1 MMRDWKAGI
10 HVRPKKDIKKAG
22 GAKTAPYM
30 REQMVQ
36 FTMLFASGFDRSQ
49 IISLMELGPSEYE
62 KLFSSV
68 VGLYEKEITA
78 TSPQK
83 AYVHYVI
90 KQTALMREIQQMK
103 GKLSDADG
111 GKLSDPKTAQ
121 AFLAAIKVQSDM
133 ADRIIRTGVELG
145 VLERSRK
152 GALSINGLDPRD
164 AEDRELGEMLEKQ
177 ISEARRIANKGKSKG
192 TGAKIFVLKPEKTGT
207 EG

>member
-10 HVRPKKDIKKAG
+10 HVRPKREIKKAG

-30 REQMVQ
+30 REQAVQ

-62 KLFSSV
+62 KMFATMIN
-68 VGLYEKEITA
+68 LYEKEITA

-90 KQTALMREIQQMK
+90 RQTALMREIQQLK
-103 GKLSDADG
+103 GKLSNAG
-111 GKLSDPKTAQ
+111 GEGLSDPKKAQ
-121 AFLAAIKVQSDM
+121 AFLGAIKVQSDM

-177 ISEARRIANKGKSKG
+177 ISEARQIANKSKSKG
-192 TGAKIFVLKPEKTGT
+192 KGAKIFVLKPEKTGT
-207 EG
+207 ED